1 MLRPLILLH
10 CSPIIGGWGDS
21 VFGYNSLVFPFFHST
36 FFRILSTLRPYR
48 LPLFFGFTCLL
59 GAVVLELSPPL
70 VWKVIVDD
78 VIFKR
83 DLSKLWPCV
92 LVLTLM
98 QGGSTLLS
106 AVRTRLLESVG
117 QRFVYDLRNRLYDK
131 LSHQSLAY
139 FNDARTGDL
148 MSRAS
153 SDVDAVSDV
162 VIQGTDSVIA
172 NFLRLAGVSIIFCSL
187 NLKLGLATLVPI
199 LVVGVLLK
207 LFNKRVKGIYKGARA
222 KLGMVNAK
230 LQDNLSGIRVIKAF
244 AREDAEQA
252 SFEETNRR
260 YLRENLDAIKL
271 RATFFPFVR
280 WIASFGN
287 TITIGYGAWLI
298 LQGQFTI
305 GGLIAYRG
313 YGRYFFGPIDDLT
326 QINDTV
332 QRGTAAAD
340 RLFQVLD
347 APVSVTDAPNA
358 VDLPRIDGE
367 IVFDRV
373 SFRYRDGTRPVLDH
387 LSLVIPA
394 GQTAALVGESGA
406 GKSTIFALVS
416 RFWDPDSGEVRI
428 DGHALTGVAQKS
440 LRRQIASVQQETF
453 LFAASVAE
461 NIRYARPDASDAE
474 VEDAA
479 RAANAH
485 GFIEDLPD
493 GYGTLVG
500 ERGVKLSG
508 GQRQRISVARAFL
521 ADPRI
526 LLLDEATSAVE
537 PESERVIQD
546 AIERL
551 MRGRT
556 TILAA
561 HRLSTV
567 RNADVIFVFAA
578 GKLAEQGTHSAL
590 MRQGGRYARM
600 VEQQQGAMEEPL
612 PLVPRS
618 LPC

>member
-1 MLRPLILLH
+1 M
-10 CSPIIGGWGDS
+10 
-21 VFGYNSLVFPFFHST
+21 ST
-36 FFRILSTLRPYR
+36 FFRILSYLRPYK
-48 LPLFFGFTCLL
+48 LTLLLGFTCLL
-59 GAVVLELSPPL
+59 GSVILELSPPL

-78 VIFKR
+78 VIVR
-83 DLSKLWPCV
+83 RELTKLWPCIAA
-92 LVLTLM
+92 LTLM
-98 QGGSTLLS
+98 QGGSTFLS
-106 AVRTRLLESVG
+106 AIRTRLLESTG

-139 FNDARTGDL
+139 FNEARTGDL

-162 VIQGTDSVIA
+162 VIQGTDSVLA

-187 NLKLGLATLVPI
+187 NLKLGLATLLPI

-207 LFNKRVKGIYKGARA
+207 LFNRRVKGIYKGARA
-222 KLGMVNAK
+222 KLGLVNAK

-244 AREDAEQA
+244 AREDAEQQ

-260 YLRENLDAIKL
+260 YLQENLDAIKL

-287 TITIGYGAWLI
+287 TITVGYGAWLI
-298 LQGQFTI
+298 LHGQFTV

-347 APVSVTDAPNA
+347 APVSVTDSPDAA
-358 VDLPRIDGE
+358 DLPRINGE
-367 IVFDRV
+367 IVFDHV
-373 SFRYRDGTRPVLDH
+373 SFRYREGTRPVLDN
-387 LSLVIPA
+387 LSLRIPA

-416 RFWDPDSGEVRI
+416 RFWDPDSGAIRI
-428 DGHALTGVAQKS
+428 DGQALTDVTQTS

-453 LFAASVAE
+453 LFAASVAA

-474 VEDAA
+474 VENAA

-485 GFIEDLPD
+485 GFISELPD
-493 GYGTLVG
+493 GYATLVG

-556 TILAA
+556 AILAA

-567 RNADVIFVFAA
+567 RNADIIFVFASGA
-578 GKLAEQGTHSAL
+578 LAEQGTHAEL
-590 MRQGGRYARM
+590 MRQNGRYARM
-600 VEQQQGAMEEPL
+600 VSQQDVNQPQGAMDAGALEA
-612 PLVPRS
+612 V
-618 LPC
+618 

>member
-1 MLRPLILLH
+1 M
-10 CSPIIGGWGDS
+10 
-21 VFGYNSLVFPFFHST
+21 
-36 FFRILSTLRPYR
+36 
-48 LPLFFGFTCLL
+48 
-59 GAVVLELSPPL
+59 
-70 VWKVIVDD
+70 VDD
-78 VIFKR
+78 VIVKR
-83 DLSKLWPCV
+83 ELAKLWPAIV
-92 LVLTLM
+92 ALTLM
-98 QGGSTLLS
+98 QGGSALLS
-106 AVRTRLLESVG
+106 AVRSRLLESVG
-117 QRFVYDLRNRLYDK
+117 QRFVFDLRNMLYHK

-139 FNDARTGDL
+139 FNEARTGDL

-153 SDVDAVSDV
+153 SDVDAVQEV
-162 VIQGTDSVIA
+162 VIRGTDSVLA
-172 NFLRLAGVSIIFCSL
+172 NFLRLGGVSIIFCAL
-187 NLKLGLATLVPI
+187 NLKLGLATLLPI
-199 LVVGVLLK
+199 LLVGVFLK
-207 LFNKRVKGIYKGARA
+207 VFNRRVKGVYKQARE
-222 KLGMVNAK
+222 KLGLVNAK

-244 AREDAEQA
+244 AREDAEEA
-252 SFEETNRR
+252 SFGLVNRQ
-260 YLRENLDAIKL
+260 YLNENLEAIKL

-298 LQGQFTI
+298 LHGQFTI

-332 QRGTAAAD
+332 QRAIAAGN

-347 APVSVTDAPNA
+347 APVTVTDAPDA
-358 VDLPRIDGE
+358 VALPPVRGE
-367 IVFDRV
+367 IAFERV
-373 SFRYRDGTRPVLDH
+373 SFHYRPDTRPVLDE
-387 LSLVIPA
+387 LSLHIHP

-406 GKSTIFALVS
+406 GKSTIFALLS
-416 RFWDPDSGEVRI
+416 RFWDPDSGTVRI
-428 DGHALTGVAQKS
+428 DGHALPGVTQAS

-461 NIRYARPDASDAE
+461 NIRYARPDASDAD
-474 VEDAA
+474 VEAAA

-485 GFIEDLPD
+485 GFIADLPD
-493 GYGTLVG
+493 GYHTLVG

-508 GQRQRISVARAFL
+508 GQRQRISIARAFL

-537 PESERVIQD
+537 PESERVIQE

-551 MRGRT
+551 MQGRT

-567 RNADVIFVFAA
+567 RNADVIFVLE
-578 GKLAEQGTHSAL
+578 GGHLVEQGTHYEL

-600 VEQQQGAMEEPL
+600 VEQQHGAAER
-612 PLVPRS
+612 V
-618 LPC
+618 

>member
-1 MLRPLILLH
+1 MRSIP
-10 CSPIIGGWGDS
+10 SRNGVGSGVQYS
-21 VFGYNSLVFPFFHST
+21 VST
-36 FFRILSTLRPYR
+36 FFRILSFLRPYR
-48 LPLFFGFTCLL
+48 LTLVFGFACLL
-59 GAVVLELSPPL
+59 GSVVLELAPPL
-70 VWKVIVDD
+70 VWEVIVDK
-78 VIFKR
+78 VVLKR
-83 DLSKLWPCV
+83 EIAKLWPC
-92 LVLTLM
+92 LVALTLM
-98 QGGSTLLS
+98 QGGSTFLS
-106 AVRTRLLESVG
+106 AIRTRLLESTG

-139 FNDARTGDL
+139 FNEARTGDL

-162 VIQGTDSVIA
+162 VIQGTDSVVA
-172 NFLRLAGVSIIFCSL
+172 NFLRLLGVSIIFCSL
-187 NLKLGLATLVPI
+187 NLKLGLATLLPI
-199 LVVGVLLK
+199 LVVGILLK

-222 KLGMVNAK
+222 KLGLVNAK

-244 AREDAEQA
+244 AREDAEQQ
-252 SFEETNRR
+252 SFETTNRR
-260 YLRENLDAIKL
+260 YLQENLDAIKL

-298 LQGQFTI
+298 LHGQFTI
-305 GGLIAYRG
+305 GGLVAYRG
-313 YGRYFFGPIDDLT
+313 YGRYFYGPIDDLT

-347 APVSVTDAPNA
+347 APVSVTDAPHA

-367 IVFDRV
+367 IVFHDV
-373 SFRYRDGTRPVLDH
+373 SFRYREGTRPVLDN
-387 LSLVIPA
+387 LSLRIPA

-428 DGHALTGVAQKS
+428 DDHNLTDVTQTS

-461 NIRYARPDASDAE
+461 NIRYARPDASDTE
-474 VEDAA
+474 VENAA

-485 GFIEDLPD
+485 GFISELPD
-493 GYGTLVG
+493 GYQTLVG

-567 RNADVIFVFAA
+567 RNADIIFVFAA
-578 GKLAEQGTHSAL
+578 GELAEQGTHTEL
-590 MRQGGRYARM
+590 MRLGGRYARM
-600 VEQQQGAMEEPL
+600 VDQQDVNQQQGEEPL

>member
-1 MLRPLILLH
+1 MR
-10 CSPIIGGWGDS
+10 
-21 VFGYNSLVFPFFHST
+21 FGYNVPVSPFFHST

-48 LPLFFGFTCLL
+48 LPLFLGFTCLL
-59 GAVVLELSPPL
+59 GSVALELAPPL

-78 VIFKR
+78 VIVKR
-83 DLSKLWPCV
+83 SLVKLWPCIV
-92 LVLTLM
+92 VLTLM
-98 QGGSTLLS
+98 QGGSTALS

-117 QRFVYDLRNRLYDK
+117 QRFVYDLRNTLYAK

-222 KLGMVNAK
+222 KLGLVNAK

-244 AREDAEQA
+244 AREGAEQR
-252 SFEETNRR
+252 SFEETNGR
-260 YLRENLDAIKL
+260 YLHENLDAIKL

-298 LQGQFTI
+298 LQGQFTV

-358 VDLPRIDGE
+358 FDLPRIDGE
-367 IVFDRV
+367 IVFDCV
-373 SFRYRDGTRPVLDH
+373 SFKYRADTRPVLDN

-416 RFWDPDSGEVRI
+416 RFWDPDSGRVSI
-428 DGHALTGVAQKS
+428 DGFALTEVTQNS

-485 GFIEDLPD
+485 GFIHELPD
-493 GYGTLVG
+493 GYETLVG

-567 RNADVIFVFAA
+567 RNADIIFVFAA
-578 GKLAEQGTHSAL
+578 GNLVEQGTHAAL
-590 MRQGGRYARM
+590 MRQNGRYARM
-600 VEQQQGAMEEPL
+600 VNQQQGADEQYVMETA
-612 PLVPRS
+612 
-618 LPC
+618 

>member
-1 MLRPLILLH
+1 MKNERAGGVLH
-10 CSPIIGGWGDS
+10 S
-21 VFGYNSLVFPFFHST
+21 FRYNTLVST
-36 FFRILSTLRPYR
+36 FFRILSLLRPYK
-48 LPLFFGFTCLL
+48 LTLLL
-59 GAVVLELSPPL
+59 GFACLVVSVALELAPPL
-70 VWKVIVDD
+70 VWKIIVDD
-78 VIFKR
+78 VVARREIA
-83 DLSKLWPCV
+83 KLWPC
-92 LVLTLM
+92 LAVLTLI
-98 QGGSTLLS
+98 QGGSTFLS
-106 AVRTRLLESVG
+106 AIRTRLLESVG
-117 QRFVYDLRNRLYDK
+117 QKFVYDLRNTLYDK
-131 LSHQSLAY
+131 LSNQSLAY

-153 SDVDAVSDV
+153 SDIDAVSDV

-172 NFLRLAGVSIIFCSL
+172 NFLRLAGVAIIFCSL
-187 NLKLGLATLVPI
+187 NLKLGLATLLPI

-222 KLGMVNAK
+222 KLGLVNAK

-244 AREDAEQA
+244 AREDAEQQ
-252 SFEETNRR
+252 SFEDTNRR
-260 YLRENLDAIKL
+260 YLQENLEAIKL

-280 WIASFGN
+280 WLASFGN

-298 LQGQFTI
+298 LHGHFTV
-305 GGLIAYRG
+305 GGLVAYRG
-313 YGRYFFGPIDDLT
+313 YGRYFYGPIDDLT

-340 RLFQVLD
+340 RIFQVLD
-347 APVSVTDAPNA
+347 APVSVTDAPAA
-358 VDLPRIDGE
+358 VPLPRISGE

-373 SFRYRDGTRPVLDH
+373 SFRYREGTRPVLDN
-387 LSLVIPA
+387 LSLRIPA

-416 RFWDPDSGEVRI
+416 RFWDPDSGEVRV
-428 DGHALTGVAQKS
+428 DGFPLTQVTQNS

-461 NIRYARPDASDAE
+461 NIRYARPDATETE
-474 VEDAA
+474 VENAA

-485 GFIEDLPD
+485 GFISELPG
-493 GYGTLVG
+493 GYETLVG

-508 GQRQRISVARAFL
+508 GQRQRISIARAFL

-537 PESERVIQD
+537 PESELIIQD

-567 RNADVIFVFAA
+567 RSADIIFVFAS
-578 GKLAEQGTHSAL
+578 GEIAEQGTHAAL
-590 MRQGGRYARM
+590 MRLGGRYARM
-600 VEQQQGAMEEPL
+600 VQQQQGALEA
-612 PLVPRS
+612 V
-618 LPC
+618 

>member
-1 MLRPLILLH
+1 M
-10 CSPIIGGWGDS
+10 
-21 VFGYNSLVFPFFHST
+21 ST
-36 FFRILSTLRPYR
+36 FLRILAFLRPYK
-48 LPLFFGFTCLL
+48 LTLLLGFTCLL
-59 GAVVLELSPPL
+59 GSVILELSPPL
-70 VWKVIVDD
+70 IWKVIVDD
-78 VIFKR
+78 VIAR
-83 DLSKLWPCV
+83 REISRLWPCV
-92 LVLTLM
+92 LALTLM
-98 QGGSTLLS
+98 QGGSTFLS
-106 AVRTRLLESVG
+106 AFRTRLLESVG
-117 QRFVYDLRNRLYDK
+117 QKFVYDLRNTLYDK

-172 NFLRLAGVSIIFCSL
+172 NFLRLTGVAFIFCAL
-187 NLKLGLATLVPI
+187 NLKLGLATLLPI

-222 KLGMVNAK
+222 KLGLVNAK

-244 AREDAEQA
+244 AREDAEQN
-252 SFEETNRR
+252 SFEQTNTH
-260 YLRENLDAIKL
+260 YLQENLEAIKL

-298 LQGQFTI
+298 LHGQFTV

-313 YGRYFFGPIDDLT
+313 YGRYFYGPIDDLT

-332 QRGTAAAD
+332 QRGVAAAD

-347 APVSVTDAPNA
+347 APVTVRDAPDA
-358 VDLPRIDGE
+358 RPLPPIDGE
-367 IVFDRV
+367 IVFDQV
-373 SFRYRDGTRPVLDH
+373 SFRYREGTRPVLDD
-387 LSLVIPA
+387 LSLRIPA

-428 DGHALTGVAQKS
+428 DGHALTGVTQES

-461 NIRYARPDASDAE
+461 NIRYARPEATGSE
-474 VEDAA
+474 VETAA

-485 GFIEDLPD
+485 GFITELPD
-493 GYGTLVG
+493 GYATLVG

-537 PESERVIQD
+537 PASERVIQD

-567 RNADVIFVFAA
+567 RNADIIFVFAA
-578 GKLAEQGTHSAL
+578 GRLAEQGTHTEL
-590 MRQGGRYARM
+590 MRQNGRYARM
-600 VEQQQGAMEEPL
+600 VGQQQNALETAQ
-612 PLVPRS
+612 
-618 LPC
+618 